1 MEIVFKKLDNGD
13 ISDAVKL
20 INTAYRNKKTANA
33 WTTEAGIVD
42 GKRVDEDMFK
52 YIVNDPDS
60 VIYAAYGDDKLVGS
74 IQTKLQGENVYIGLF
89 AVDQQFQSCGIG
101 KGLLE
106 YAQMESLKIW
116 SFKSFVMSVVSGRE
130 ELIDFYLRR
139 GYEKTDAYLDFPESD
154 LWNPC
159 SDLKLVVL
167 KKEI

>member
-42 GKRVDEDMFK
+42 GKRVDEDMLK

-60 VIYAAYGDDKLVGS
+60 MVYAAYIGDKIVGS

-89 AVDQQFQSCGIG
+89 AVDQQFQSHGIG
-101 KGLLE
+101 RSLLE
-106 YAQMESLKIW
+106 YAQGESLKIW

>member
-42 GKRVDEDMFK
+42 GKRVDEDMLK

-74 IQTKLQGENVYIGLF
+74 IQTKIGR
-89 AVDQQFQSCGIG
+89 AHV
-101 KGLLE
+101 
-106 YAQMESLKIW
+106 
-116 SFKSFVMSVVSGRE
+116 
-130 ELIDFYLRR
+130 
-139 GYEKTDAYLDFPESD
+139 
-154 LWNPC
+154 
-159 SDLKLVVL
+159 
-167 KKEI
+167 